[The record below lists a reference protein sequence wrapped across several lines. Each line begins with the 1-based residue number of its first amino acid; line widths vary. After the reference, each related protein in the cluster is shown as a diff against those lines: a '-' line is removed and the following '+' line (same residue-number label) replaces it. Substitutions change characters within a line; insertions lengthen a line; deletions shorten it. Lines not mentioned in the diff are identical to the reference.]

1 MSELENI
8 SFNHKKD
15 ISEPVIIDAK
25 GSQCPGP
32 IMTLKDH
39 FKDALIG
46 QKVIIEATDPGF
58 NSDIVAWCNVTENTL
73 SELISDN
80 NGIIKA
86 TIIKNKELGSA
97 TIPKK
102 KDELNL
108 IIFSDEMDKCMASFN
123 IALGAIGMGMKVNI
137 FFTFWGLS
145 LLRKDNSHNSIF
157 NNPASSILPKDDS
170 SLPLSHKNMF
180 GLGRKMMERMM
191 KEKNIPT
198 IDFMVHLGKFEQI
211 KYICCQMS
219 MEILGLTKEDIID
232 GVEFAGVATMLEN
245 ARKSNVNLFI

>member
-123 IALGAIGMGMKVNI
+123 IA
-137 FFTFWGLS
+137 
-145 LLRKDNSHNSIF
+145 
-157 NNPASSILPKDDS
+157 
-170 SLPLSHKNMF
+170 
-180 GLGRKMMERMM
+180 
-191 KEKNIPT
+191 
-198 IDFMVHLGKFEQI
+198 
-211 KYICCQMS
+211 
-219 MEILGLTKEDIID
+219 
-232 GVEFAGVATMLEN
+232 
-245 ARKSNVNLFI
+245 